1 METIKVKDK
10 RFELFIP
17 AATISGF
24 VEKVAEQINNDYKG
38 KQPLFVAVL
47 NGAYVFAADLLRK
60 INIPCNITFVKFT
73 SYVGMATSSKVTEL
87 IGLNEDLKGRHIIL
101 LEDIIDTGITMDLL
115 LKDLPRFHPAD
126 VRVAC
131 LFHKPAAFGKTFPIQ
146 YIGESIPND
155 FIVGYGLDYDGFGRN
170 LPDIYKVVK

>member
-10 RFELFIP
+10 RFELLIP
-17 AATISGF
+17 AARIDGF
-24 VEKVAEQINNDYKG
+24 VEKVAAQLNHDYKG

-87 IGLNEDLKGRHIIL
+87 IGLNEDLKGRHIVL

-115 LKDLPRFHPAD
+115 LKDLPRYHPAD

-131 LFHKPAAFGKTFPIQ
+131 LFHKPAAFSKTFKIQ